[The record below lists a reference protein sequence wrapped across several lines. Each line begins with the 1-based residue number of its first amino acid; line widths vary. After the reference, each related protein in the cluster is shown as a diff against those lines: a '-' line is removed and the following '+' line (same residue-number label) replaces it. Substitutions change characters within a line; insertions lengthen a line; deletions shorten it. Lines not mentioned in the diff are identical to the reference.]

1 MEKLSKYYPQMIN
14 IALLIMLSSGSA
26 TVSAD
31 AAAWFLFKEPEYQV
45 APQAVEPAK
54 PAKTKSE
61 KFDSEEKIK
70 TVLSRNMFC
79 SDCPPISLEDLA
91 APEGGDGKSEEKKL
105 ASLKNATLI
114 LTMVFDNPE
123 DSLAF
128 IAFKKDGGGK
138 EEEEREVLKK
148 VKIGDII
155 AKASVI
161 EIENKK
167 VKFLKDGKERILTLF
182 GETEIKT
189 VEKDEKDTKK
199 KGKKKSALQKM
210 KESIKKIGPYKYEI
224 DKDVVKNLM
233 ANIAKAGRGARIVP
247 HSKGGFRA
255 SFVRHY
261 SLFYKLGVRSGD
273 IIKSVNN
280 IPLNSIQETLMLY
293 TKLKNASHLT
303 ISLKRRGKPVNIDY
317 NIR

>member
-14 IALLIMLSSGSA
+14 VALLIMLSSGSA

-31 AAAWFLFKEPEYQV
+31 AASWFLFKEPEYQV
-45 APQAVEPAK
+45 APQTVEPVK
-54 PAKTKSE
+54 PARIKSKNINSE
-61 KFDSEEKIK
+61 KKIK
-70 TVLSRNMFC
+70 AVLSRNMFC

-91 APEGGDGKSEEKKL
+91 APEGGEEKIEEKEL
-105 ASLKNATLI
+105 ASLKNASLI

-128 IAFKKDGGGK
+128 IAFKENEIEK
-138 EEEEREVLKK
+138 EEELEALKK
-148 VKIGDII
+148 VQIGDIV

-161 EIENKK
+161 EIENKR
-167 VKFLKDGKERILTLF
+167 VKFLKDGKEKVLTLF

-189 VEKDEKDTKK
+189 VEKEKKDTKK
-199 KGKKKSALQKM
+199 KGGKKSALQKM
-210 KESIKKIGPYKYEI
+210 KDSIKKIGPYKYEI

-233 ANIAKAGRGARIVP
+233 KNIAKAGRGARIVP

-280 IPLNSIQETLMLY
+280 IPLNSIQETMMLY